1 MELKFYVC
9 KHCGNIIAFAKNSGV
24 PVVCCG
30 EKMQQLLP
38 NTTDA
43 AQEKHVPVV
52 TIAGDKVVVNVGSVA
67 HPMTEEHHIEWIALQ
82 TKSGNQRKTLK
93 PGEAPE
99 ACFKI
104 TTCCAKA
111 VVLLS
116 VNTNCVFRT
125 NWQCFRDK
133 SWKTSPRFAPTRL
146 H

>member
-104 TTCCAKA
+104 CDSDAVEAVFAYCNLHGLWKA
-111 VVLLS
+111 
-116 VNTNCVFRT
+116 
-125 NWQCFRDK
+125 
-133 SWKTSPRFAPTRL
+133 
-146 H
+146 